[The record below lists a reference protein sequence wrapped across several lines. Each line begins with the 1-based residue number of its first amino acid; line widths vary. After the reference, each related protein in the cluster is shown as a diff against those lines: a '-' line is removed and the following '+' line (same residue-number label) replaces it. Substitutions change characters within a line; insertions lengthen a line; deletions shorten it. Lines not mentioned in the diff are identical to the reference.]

1 MFNIIALIVCSIGTI
16 AAAYNASN
24 ADSIWGLLFWF
35 FSGAITLIGT
45 ILQAIQ
51 IFA

>member
-1 MFNIIALIVCSIGTI
+1 MFNIIALIFCSAGTI
-16 AAAYNASN
+16 AAAYNASK

-45 ILQAIQ
+45 ILQVML
-51 IFA
+51 IFG